1 MYRTCQQTT
10 GGTNVNETP
19 RSSMRILSV
28 NETAD
33 RLNIGRSTL
42 YSWLSRRS
50 RHFKPELPQPV
61 HMGCS
66 TGFVEHEIDGY
77 IFGLMRARGGATE
90 Q

>member
-1 MYRTCQQTT
+1 M
-10 GGTNVNETP
+10 NEAP

-50 RHFKPELPQPV
+50 PHFKPGLPQPI
-61 HMGCS
+61 HIGCS
-66 TGFVEHEIDGY
+66 TGFVEHEIDEY
-77 IFGLMRARGGATE
+77 ILGLMRARGGASE